1 MAFLLRLR
9 RWSDEQLMKHQV
21 RISEN
26 AGSFM
31 ADRSWTRKAQK
42 EAAMNVIDSV
52 KNGDVLAGQLAEME
66 V

>member
-1 MAFLLRLR
+1 
-9 RWSDEQLMKHQV
+9 MKHQV

-31 ADRSWTRKAQK
+31 ADRSWIRKAQK